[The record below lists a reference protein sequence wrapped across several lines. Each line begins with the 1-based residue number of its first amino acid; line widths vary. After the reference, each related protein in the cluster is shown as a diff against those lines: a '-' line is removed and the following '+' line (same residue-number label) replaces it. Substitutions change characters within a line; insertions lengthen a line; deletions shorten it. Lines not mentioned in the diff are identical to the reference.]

1 MRLASRS
8 SQKRLGMTALPG
20 NRNKSKTTL
29 NFGELPTNRETFEM
43 LARNFAVAVVLQLAA
58 TTAAWA
64 LPIADFTSSATED
77 DISIYSP
84 SFSFVSQKDGSAS
97 NAGAAVSA
105 ADNRSDQFGTRVGT
119 AAASLPS
126 GPLQDGRS
134 GLHLA

>member
-64 LPIADFTSSATED
+64 LPIADFTSSATRSEEHTSELQSLTN
-77 DISIYSP
+77 IVCRLLLEKKKKIC
-84 SFSFVSQKDGSAS
+84 K
-97 NAGAAVSA
+97 
-105 ADNRSDQFGTRVGT
+105 ADMYYVWRWS
-119 AAASLPS
+119 
-126 GPLQDGRS
+126 
-134 GLHLA
+134 